1 MSGKGENAMHE
12 IHTSGGAVLVARM
25 YRGVGPLTVATARGE
40 ARACSGDLILT
51 SPGGEQ
57 TVLTPQTAH
66 LIFGADVMAVYA
78 EAPEFLG
85 LAPAQIADLS
95 SPSHGSHVPAP
106 IALVRENQGKPS
118 EIPQEEIDEPAVL
131 GAGLGSGGDS
141 GASVP
146 GSTPAPTEETETAR
160 RVRETLERIK
170 AQKV

>member
-1 MSGKGENAMHE
+1 MHE
-12 IHTSGGAVLVARM
+12 IHTPGGAVLVARM
-25 YRGVGPLTVATARGE
+25 YRGIGPLTVPTARGE

-66 LIFGADVMAVYA
+66 LIFGADVMAVYS

-85 LAPAQIADLS
+85 LAPSQIADLS

-118 EIPQEEIDEPAVL
+118 EIPQEEANAE
-131 GAGLGSGGDS
+131 GAGAGSGGDS
-141 GASVP
+141 GASVS